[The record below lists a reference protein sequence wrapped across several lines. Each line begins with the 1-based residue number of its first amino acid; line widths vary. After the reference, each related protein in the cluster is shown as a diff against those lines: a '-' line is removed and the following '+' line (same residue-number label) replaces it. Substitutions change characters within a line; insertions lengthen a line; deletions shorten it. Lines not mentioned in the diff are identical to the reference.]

1 MHRVIQF
8 NQKVWLRSYI
18 DMNSK
23 LRKKAKNDFE
33 KDFYKLMNNAFL
45 EKKNGECKE
54 AQRY

>member
-8 NQKVWLRSYI
+8 NQKVWLKSYI

-33 KDFYKLMNNAFL
+33 KYFYKLTNNAFFG
-45 EKKNGECKE
+45 KKNGECKE

>member
-8 NQKVWLRSYI
+8 NQKVWLKSYI

-33 KDFYKLMNNAFL
+33 KYFYKLTNNAFFG
-45 EKKNGECKE
+45 KKKW
-54 AQRY
+54 RM